1 MLIFPRFFYD
11 NDGGEGGSNA
21 GGEGASANTEVAF
34 TDAERQELL
43 ELRAYKESIL
53 HKEPEKTPEQ
63 VAKEAELEKV
73 NFRKYAVENDLM
85 KDDDFN
91 SFDTLSKKQERD
103 LVYEKFSQEQL
114 EDNPEITE
122 DEIKEAFES
131 EYKLN
136 SENEKAKARGMARLQ
151 KEASEIKNPY
161 ETAYKSA
168 KTRYDED
175 RSIEAQV
182 PAYKKFVDD
191 LIKESAP
198 DKLTLFKAKDG
209 EEEISIDVD
218 LTKEDRDEL
227 AKTFVNPKTFRA
239 FLDGK
244 EKLGDVKAALSKKIN
259 GFLKQKYFDTALSSS
274 FEKGKG
280 RGTLQGSNVGA
291 NNPFALIKNAGQDH
305 GQAKEGMAEVR
316 ESHAN
321 VSRKIKG

>member
-1 MLIFPRFFYD
+1 MLIFPRLFYD

-21 GGEGASANTEVAF
+21 GGEGASNTEVVIPE
-34 TDAERQELL
+34 DIQRELS

-53 HKEPEKTPEQ
+53 NKEPEKTPEQ

-91 SFDTLSKKQERD
+91 SFDTISKRKDHD
-103 LVYEKFSQEQL
+103 LVFERFSKEQQ
-114 EDNPEITE
+114 EDNPEITD
-122 DEIKEAFES
+122 DEIKEAFET

-227 AKTFVNPKTFRA
+227 AKTFINPKTFRS

-244 EKLGDVKAALSKKIN
+244 EKLGDVKATLAKKIN

-274 FEKGKG
+274 FEKGMG
-280 RGTLQGSNVGA
+280 RGTLKGSSVGA
-291 NNPFALIKNAGQDH
+291 NNPFALVKNTGQDH
-305 GQAKEGMAEVR
+305 GHAKEAMAEVR

-321 VSRKIKG
+321 ISRKRNG